1 MDLISIVVPC
11 YNEQETVP
19 IFYKKLEE
27 VKQKMPLV
35 EFEYWFIDD
44 GSSDDTLK
52 KMKEL
57 HSQNVYVHY
66 ISFSRNFGKEAGL
79 LAGLKN
85 AVSANLYETETGGGG
100 GLGSSLLWMWIYRIR
115 PNCFLKCTGFL

>member
-44 GSSDDTLK
+44 GSSDDS
-52 KMKEL
+52 EDY
-57 HSQNVYVHY
+57 SDDSVDY
-66 ISFSRNFGKEAGL
+66 GDG
-79 LAGLKN
+79 
-85 AVSANLYETETGGGG
+85 TE
-100 GLGSSLLWMWIYRIR
+100 
-115 PNCFLKCTGFL
+115 

>member
-85 AVSANLYETETGGGG
+85 AVSANLYEKETGGGG
-100 GLGSSLLWMWIYRIR
+100 GG
-115 PNCFLKCTGFL
+115 G

>member
-57 HSQNVYVHY
+57 HSQNVYQRTKLAHVAVELSWPTLPANQAAQH
-66 ISFSRNFGKEAGL
+66 SCRTKPPNHAALPFNRAVNNRFSLN
-79 LAGLKN
+79 
-85 AVSANLYETETGGGG
+85 
-100 GLGSSLLWMWIYRIR
+100 
-115 PNCFLKCTGFL
+115 

>member
-35 EFEYWFIDD
+35 EFVYWFIDD
-44 GSSDDTLK
+44 GSSDDTLRK
-52 KMKEL
+52 
-57 HSQNVYVHY
+57 
-66 ISFSRNFGKEAGL
+66 
-79 LAGLKN
+79 
-85 AVSANLYETETGGGG
+85 
-100 GLGSSLLWMWIYRIR
+100 
-115 PNCFLKCTGFL
+115 

>member
-1 MDLISIVVPC
+1 
-11 YNEQETVP
+11 
-19 IFYKKLEE
+19 
-27 VKQKMPLV
+27 MPLV
-35 EFEYWFIDD
+35 EFEYWYIVD

-100 GLGSSLLWMWIYRIR
+100 LGSSLLWMWIYRIR